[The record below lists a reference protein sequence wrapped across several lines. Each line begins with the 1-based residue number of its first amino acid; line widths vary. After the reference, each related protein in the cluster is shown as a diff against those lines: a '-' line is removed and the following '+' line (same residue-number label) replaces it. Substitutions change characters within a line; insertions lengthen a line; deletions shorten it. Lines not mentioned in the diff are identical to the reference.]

1 MTLLEQLNIK
11 HPIFLAPMAGVS
23 TPELAAEV
31 SNQGGFGS
39 LGLGAN
45 TVDAAREQILR
56 TQELTDFPFQ
66 VNFFCHESSPLDEVA
81 AQAWIAHFQPIFE
94 RYGATAPSQLNCIY
108 PSFKDHDGYLDLVL
122 ETKP

>member
-31 SNQGGFGS
+31 SNQGGLGS

-66 VNFFCHESSPLDEVA
+66 TNFFCHGKSVFRCVYRFLTSRNNRNSSLYHG
-81 AQAWIAHFQPIFE
+81 ISCF
-94 RYGATAPSQLNCIY
+94 
-108 PSFKDHDGYLDLVL
+108 
-122 ETKP
+122 